1 MNICS
6 YICRKFQSM
15 NEKVEIEKMEE
26 AAYTLKAISNGTRLC
41 VISILSEN
49 EEMNVSQL
57 GEKLHCE
64 QSLLSHHLTD
74 MRAKGIL
81 NCRRDGKNCY
91 YSLKNKQI
99 VQIIDCIRTCNCAQW
114 FFLNNTWKHVY
125 IYINQIKTIIMN
137 ELIKRN
143 LLKIIGILVGGIG
156 GFAYY
161 YFVGCASGT
170 CPITSNPYISVIYG
184 ALMGYLLL
192 DMLKKKENE
201 TN

>member
-15 NEKVEIEKMEE
+15 NEKVEIEKMED

-41 VISILSEN
+41 VISILSEQ

-57 GEKLHCE
+57 GEKLNCE

-81 NCRRDGKNCY
+81 NCRRDGKNCF

-99 VQIIDCIRTCNCAQW
+99 VQIIDCIRTCNCVQ
-114 FFLNNTWKHVY
+114 
-125 IYINQIKTIIMN
+125 
-137 ELIKRN
+137 
-143 LLKIIGILVGGIG
+143 
-156 GFAYY
+156 
-161 YFVGCASGT
+161 
-170 CPITSNPYISVIYG
+170 
-184 ALMGYLLL
+184 
-192 DMLKKKENE
+192 
-201 TN
+201 